1 MNERRTFLQKAS
13 LMPLGLAITEAAQA
27 LPQER
32 GEEMIPPEQ
41 AHQPSSS
48 QEEPPPPQEVPFSEY
63 HLKGT
68 PDTEGNLTG
77 TAPRTP
83 DWKQNKVRVENELQ
97 RLLANDPIVDWM
109 KTFLPMFGE
118 RATTIVL
125 NAVNSLYRTDMPAG
139 KPPEL
144 RYEPELY
151 DAMLRSAAIQL
162 DRCLRYRNEMGGFEV
177 TGIGAG
183 VAYLTFLKIK
193 PLQRNLIRQSSFADI
208 DEIVK
213 NTEERTRQIYA
224 SAHGLGR
231 VFEKYQLLGLRA
243 ESYGEVI
250 EAGHSELKEKLRT
263 SLLERQFNIQTD
275 AQLTEFTRLLTPG
288 SASNYAERY
297 LRLLTFLTED
307 LTDAYCK
314 LYSASVGVQQVLQLT
329 GTVLSGDGTAV
340 PVGMPKFANAAG
352 IANWIPTVAPS
363 GGQQQ
368 PDVLDGLVLWS
379 RAIMRELDRRSQY
392 ESEFTVAIPLSQ
404 PAGSKTKPLVTVGQV
419 QSGTVSFSLDTTVLP
434 FSSLPAALRV
444 VGVGLSVERG
454 PDDLS
459 PLQYTTG
466 FPHTPSNPV
475 VGLGQTPAPGQE
487 PTPQQVSAAQT
498 FEAARM
504 ARLNATVTSPPQQ
517 YPGATNTYQRP
528 PILLP
533 SVRIQG
539 GGGGDLEPRLSF
551 SPACHNILPF
561 GPWTIQIDPNAIE
574 YYQSN
579 GTISANWLTGLVFYL
594 RLRGTAA

>member
-1 MNERRTFLQKAS
+1 MNERRTFLQKAP
-13 LMPLGLAITEAAQA
+13 LIPLGLALTESAQA
-27 LPQER
+27 LPSER

-41 AHQPSSS
+41 AGQPSSP
-48 QEEPPPPQEVPFSEY
+48 QEEPPPPQELPFSEY

-68 PDTEGNLTG
+68 PDSDGNLMG
-77 TAPRTP
+77 TVPRTP
-83 DWKQNKVRVENELQ
+83 DWKQNKARVESELQ
-97 RLLANDPIVDWM
+97 RLAAEDPIVEWIR
-109 KTFLPMFGE
+109 TFLPMFGE
-118 RATTIVL
+118 RATTVVL
-125 NAVNSLYRTDMPAG
+125 NAVNALYRPDKPA
-139 KPPEL
+139 EL

-162 DRCLRYRNEMGGFEV
+162 DRCLKYRNEMGAFEI

-183 VAYLTFLKIK
+183 VAYLTFLKTK
-193 PLQRNLIRQSSFADI
+193 PLQRNLIRQSSLADI

-231 VFEKYQLLGLRA
+231 VFEKYQLQGLRA
-243 ESYGEVI
+243 ESHGEVI

-263 SLLERQFNIQTD
+263 RLLERQFNIQTD
-275 AQLTEFTRLLTPG
+275 AQLAEFTRLLTPG

-297 LRLLTFLTED
+297 LRLLTYLTED

-314 LYSASVGVQQVLQLT
+314 LYSASVGIQQVLQLT
-329 GTVLSGDGTAV
+329 GSVQSGDGTAV
-340 PVGMPKFANAAG
+340 PIGIPKFATAAD

-363 GGQQQ
+363 GNQRQ

-392 ESEFTVAIPLSQ
+392 ESEFIVAIPLSQ
-404 PAGSKTKPLVTVGQV
+404 PAGSRTKPLVTVAQV
-419 QSGTVSFSLDTTVLP
+419 QSGTVSFSLDTSVLP
-434 FSSLPAALRV
+434 FSSLPGALRV

-454 PDDLS
+454 PDDAS

-475 VGLGQTPAPGQE
+475 VGLNATPAPSQE
-487 PTPQQVSAAQT
+487 PTPQQVSAAQA
-498 FEAARM
+498 FEGPRM
-504 ARLNATVTSPPQQ
+504 ARLNATVTSPPQK
-517 YPGATNTYQRP
+517 YPGAMNTYQRP
-528 PILLP
+528 AILLP
-533 SVRIQG
+533 SVRLQS
-539 GGGGDLEPRLSF
+539 DLEPQLSF

-561 GPWTIQIDPNAIE
+561 VGQWTIQMDPNAIE

-579 GTISANWLTGLVFYL
+579 GSIPANWVTGLIFYL